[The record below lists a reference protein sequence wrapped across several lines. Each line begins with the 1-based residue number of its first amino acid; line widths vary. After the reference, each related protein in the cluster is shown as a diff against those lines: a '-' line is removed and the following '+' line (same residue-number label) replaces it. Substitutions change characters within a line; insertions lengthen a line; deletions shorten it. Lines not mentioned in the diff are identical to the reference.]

1 MRYKD
6 LTMLENDS
14 FYPIAEELLEEPEI
28 TFIFAG
34 VKEYFDEIL
43 EKREQ
48 LNISDD
54 DLIEL
59 FKILINKSNDFFQEF
74 LFDHETFEKLDIKEQ
89 YDLIYK
95 FLKKDLPKW
104 VYEETGYEDNNYSD
118 DFNTPREPY
127 DVSKIDI
134 INNTYQA
141 SYLYTRFKYA
151 ELILS
156 PDYQRNFVWTAKQKS
171 RLIESILINIPL
183 PIFYIDARNED
194 KWIVIDGLQ
203 RLTSI
208 FKFMDN
214 EFKLTNLEYLK
225 NLNGKK
231 FKDLDRKFQR
241 RIDECQLLCN
251 RIRPNTPPEIAFNIF
266 QRINTLGSKLEI
278 QEIRNAMYLGKSTD
292 LLTLLSEKEE
302 FQLIIDKNKGL
313 SKRKD
318 DQAIIL
324 RYLAFKISRYK
335 KYQSNNMNNFL
346 SNAMNEI
353 NSMNELE
360 IKSLENDFVDCMKK
374 GYEIFGKNAFRKS
387 PKGDKQSPISKSLF
401 ETIGYCLDKYTLEE
415 LKERKI
421 QIVNHV
427 KVLYEDEE
435 FILKTSIATN
445 NPPNVH
451 YRFEK
456 FEELF
461 KNILG
466 K

>member
-1 MRYKD
+1 MKYKD

-14 FYPIAEELLEEPEI
+14 FYPIAENLLEEPEI
-28 TFIFAG
+28 TFIFVG
-34 VKEYFDEIL
+34 VKQYFDEIL

-48 LNISDD
+48 LNITDD

-59 FKILINKSNDFFQEF
+59 FKILINKSNDFYHEF
-74 LFDHETFEKLDIKEQ
+74 LFDQERFEILDIKDQ
-89 YDLIYK
+89 YNLIYS

-104 VYEETGYEDNNYSD
+104 IYEETEYEDNRYSD

-134 INNTYQA
+134 INSTYQA
-141 SYLYTRFKYA
+141 SYLYKRFEYK
-151 ELILS
+151 ELMLS

-203 RLTSI
+203 RLTTI
-208 FKFMDN
+208 FTFIDN

-231 FKDLDRKFQR
+231 FDKLDRKFQR
-241 RIDECQLLCN
+241 RIEECQLLCN
-251 RIRPNTPPEIAFNIF
+251 KIRPNTPPEIAFNIF
-266 QRINTLGSKLEI
+266 QRINTLGSKLEV

-292 LLTLLSEKEE
+292 LLILLSQKDE
-302 FQLIIDKNKGL
+302 FQVVIDKNKGL

-324 RYLAFKISRYK
+324 RYLAFKLFNYK
-335 KYQSNNMNNFL
+335 EYQNNNMNNFL
-346 SNAMNEI
+346 SNAMNTI
-353 NSMNELE
+353 NSMNEIE
-360 IKSLENDFVDCMKK
+360 IKSLENNFTECMNKAH
-374 GYEIFGKNAFRKS
+374 ELFGKNAFRKPS
-387 PKGDKQSPISKSLF
+387 KGGKLSPISKTLF
-401 ETIGYCLDKYTLEE
+401 ETIGYCLDKYSLDEI
-415 LKERKI
+415 KEKRI
-421 QIVNHV
+421 QIVNHIN
-427 KVLYEDEE
+427 VLFEDEE
-435 FILKTSIATN
+435 FILKSSIATN

-451 YRFEK
+451 YRFET
-456 FEELF
+456 FQ
-461 KNILG
+461 NIFQKIIG
-466 K
+466 R